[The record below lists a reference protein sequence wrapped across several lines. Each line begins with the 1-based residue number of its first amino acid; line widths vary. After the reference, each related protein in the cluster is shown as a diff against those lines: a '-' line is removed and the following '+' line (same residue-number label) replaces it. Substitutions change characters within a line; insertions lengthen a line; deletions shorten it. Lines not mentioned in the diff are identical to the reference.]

1 MLRPRIYPEMMG
13 KALVLEAEPFI
24 TMVDDDEPW
33 AEGLF
38 FTVCVGLLVGIAR
51 VIGGLLTTATMPPT
65 DVMLEAILRGM
76 RQAGLLDGGGV
87 LSISETIVRQDWH
100 FLATM
105 LGVAGGWLR
114 LYILVAAPFLLVVQW
129 LLVGG
134 VGYVAARQMGG
145 RGSFSQTLGAT
156 ALIAAPS
163 ALYVVSI
170 APFASVSG
178 LLLFAWGLLITYR
191 ALEVAQDLP
200 WQKAAVAA
208 VIPLLV
214 QLLILLPASI
224 WFLHWLLQ
232 GGAV

>member
-1 MLRPRIYPEMMG
+1 MLRPQIYPEMVG
-13 KALVLEAEPFI
+13 KALVFEAEPFI

-38 FTVCVGLLVGIAR
+38 FTVCVGLLAGVAHL
-51 VIGGLLTTATMPPT
+51 IGGLLTTASLPPA
-65 DVMLEAILRGM
+65 DVTLEAVLQGV
-76 RQAGLLDGGGV
+76 RQAGLLDGAGALAIPEV
-87 LSISETIVRQDWH
+87 AIRQNWQLLST
-100 FLATM
+100 L
-105 LGVAGGWLR
+105 LGTAGGWLR
-114 LYILVAAPFLLVVQW
+114 LYVLVAAPFLLLVQW
-129 LLVGG
+129 LLVGS
-134 VGYVAARQMGG
+134 VGYVAARWLGG
-145 RGSFSQTLGAT
+145 TGNFSQTLGAT

-178 LLLFAWGLLITYR
+178 LLLFVWGLLITYR

-214 QLLILLPASI
+214 QLIILLPLSL
-224 WFLHWLLQ
+224 WLLRWLLQ
-232 GGAV
+232 GGAL

>member
-1 MLRPRIYPEMMG
+1 
-13 KALVLEAEPFI
+13 
-24 TMVDDDEPW
+24 
-33 AEGLF
+33 
-38 FTVCVGLLVGIAR
+38 
-51 VIGGLLTTATMPPT
+51 
-65 DVMLEAILRGM
+65 MLEAILRGM

-163 ALYVVSI
+163 ALYVISI

-200 WQKAAVAA
+200 
-208 VIPLLV
+208 
-214 QLLILLPASI
+214 
-224 WFLHWLLQ
+224 
-232 GGAV
+232 

>member
-1 MLRPRIYPEMMG
+1 MLRPRIYPEMVG

-38 FTVCVGLLVGIAR
+38 FTICVGLVVGAAR
-51 VIGGLLTTATMPPT
+51 LIGGLLLTTALPPT
-65 DVMLEAILRGM
+65 DVMLEALLRGM
-76 RQAGLLDGGGV
+76 RQAGVLDGGGV
-87 LSISETIVRQDWH
+87 LTISETVLRQDWQ
-100 FLATM
+100 LLSTI
-105 LGVAGGWLR
+105 LGAAGGWLR
-114 LYILVAAPFLLVVQW
+114 LYILVAAPSLLVAQW

-134 VGYVAARQMGG
+134 VGYLAARQMGG
-145 RGSFSQTLGAT
+145 SGSFSQTLGAT

-163 ALYVVSI
+163 ALYVVSA

-208 VIPLLV
+208 LIPLLV
-214 QLLILLPASI
+214 QLILLLPLSI
-224 WFLHWLLQ
+224 WFVRWLLQ
-232 GGAV
+232 GGAS